1 MATAQ
6 VVKVLIVD
14 DDSVIRGVHKMLLAR
29 FAGFQITE
37 AENGKV
43 AVDHFSDGN
52 EFDLVLMDK
61 EMPEMDGV
69 KATRALKSM
78 GATGKIVAITAD
90 ESSMEAFMD
99 AGADKFMTKPI
110 GRSELGDILK
120 TFNLLN

>member
-69 KATRALKSM
+69 KVVILVFAM
-78 GATGKIVAITAD
+78 
-90 ESSMEAFMD
+90 F
-99 AGADKFMTKPI
+99 KPI
-110 GRSELGDILK
+110 NCFKQL
-120 TFNLLN
+120 

>member
-1 MATAQ
+1 MASSQ
-6 VVKVLIVD
+6 VVKVLVVD
-14 DDSVIRGVHKMLLAR
+14 DESWIRGLYKRLLSP
-29 FAGFQITE
+29 FGFEITE
-37 AENGKV
+37 AEDGAA
-43 AVDHFSDGN
+43 AVNHFLNGN
-52 EFDLVLMDK
+52 EYDLILMDK
-61 EMPEMDGV
+61 QMPKMNGV
-69 KATRALKSM
+69 EATRALKSM